1 LKIGASKM
9 VNSKFMNT
17 KSTVVLLALLLLM
30 IYQQVFPQ
38 QRLLTVKKY
47 YLPGEDTPFFKR
59 GNDIEVI
66 DDIIFVLENINH
78 HILTYSINS
87 KDELIFKGFLAEKGQ
102 GPGDLVL
109 PMEMSIWDDKVAV
122 IDGTALSFFS
132 KQGKFLN
139 KFRFFDKRVS
149 FVYTANKIYL
159 ANSNP
164 GSLFLINV
172 YSTDGE
178 KLFQCGENLL
188 PVKDEQ
194 DKKLRPGFM
203 KSIFYM
209 GKLVPDGKQVFYF
222 NNPFGKV
229 FVFDLDGKII
239 KTKDIVPYFDP
250 GLSSEIQES
259 YSRLQKNGIKREK
272 DGSIRVVTPTFFKDV
287 YLCNDKIYILN
298 SLRESRINPHIKIR
312 VLDKNSL
319 ELLTTLLIKKNSD
332 EERIRSIAVKEVKGN
347 PVIFAAMQTEEG
359 SVIAKF

>member
-1 LKIGASKM
+1 

-17 KSTVVLLALLLLM
+17 KSTVLLLALLLLM
-30 IYQQVFPQ
+30 VHHPAFP
-38 QRLLTVKKY
+38 REYLLTVKKY
-47 YLPGEDTPFFKR
+47 YLPGEDDPFFKR
-59 GNDIEVI
+59 GNDIEVL

-87 KDELIFKGFLAEKGQ
+87 EDELIFKGFLAEKGQ

-109 PMEMSIWDDKVAV
+109 PVEMSIWDDKVVV
-122 IDGTALSFFS
+122 IDETALSFFS
-132 KQGKFLN
+132 KQGEFLN
-139 KFRFFDKRVS
+139 KFRYFDQRIS

-159 ANSNP
+159 ANTNP
-164 GSLFLINV
+164 GSQFLINV
-172 YSTDGE
+172 YSPDGK

-188 PVKDEQ
+188 PVKDKQ
-194 DKKLRPGFM
+194 DKKLRPGVL

-209 GKLVPDGKQVFYF
+209 GKLVTDGKQVFYF
-222 NNPFGKV
+222 NNAFGKV

-250 GLSSEIQES
+250 RLSSGMQET
-259 YSRLQKNGIKREK
+259 YTRLQKNGIKREK
-272 DGSIRVVTPTFFKDV
+272 DGSIALVTPNFFKDV

-298 SLRESRINPHIKIR
+298 SMRESRINPHIKIR

-332 EERIRSIAVKEVKGN
+332 EEWIRSIAVKEVNKKAI
-347 PVIFAAMQTEEG
+347 IFAAMETG
-359 SVIAKF
+359 DGTVIAKF